1 MLFEEVAAF
10 AGGLPGAMEDTP
22 FGPGALVFKVAGKV
36 FAILEESAPD
46 KVAQV
51 TLKCEPALAF
61 GVGRA

>member
-1 MLFEEVAAF
+1 MLFERSRRSP
-10 AGGLPGAMEDTP
+10 GGLPGAMEDTP

-36 FAILEESAPD
+36 FAILEESAPG